1 MNDETDKP
9 LSDEEMALARRG
21 EALIKA
27 EAAKVQAPQSLR
39 EAIERERQRADR
51 PTSPPLWRRL
61 RWVSV
66 GAAAAIV
73 LIGVAVVLDSGG
85 GGNSEPTLAS
95 VDAVAK
101 SSSTEAAPAV
111 LGGDPP
117 VLDASVGRLQ
127 FPDWR
132 KSFGWTA
139 VGQRADEVGGRAVT
153 TVFYRNGEG
162 AQLGYSVLAGAAL
175 AERPQGREVAHEG
188 KTYHLAAAGS
198 RRLITWTQQG
208 HTCVI
213 VAPASVKPSKLVE
226 LAASRNV

>member
-1 MNDETDKP
+1 M
-9 LSDEEMALARRG
+9 
-21 EALIKA
+21 
-27 EAAKVQAPQSLR
+27 
-39 EAIERERQRADR
+39 
-51 PTSPPLWRRL
+51 WRRL
-61 RWVSV
+61 RWATV

-85 GGNSEPTLAS
+85 GSSEPTLAS
-95 VDAVAK
+95 VDAVAR
-101 SSSTEAAPAV
+101 SSSTEPAPAV

-117 VLDASVGRLQ
+117 VLDASVGQLQ

-175 AERPQGREVAHEG
+175 AERPQGREVVHEG
-188 KTYHLAAAGS
+188 KTYHVVRAGS